1 MKRTELRTY
10 AFEALFREFFHD
22 EGDMEEQVKLYVD
35 DVEPELSQEDKDAV
49 SERVRQVLE
58 HQTEADEL
66 ISKHSA
72 KWSISRIGHTDL
84 TILRQAVYEMIYDDM
99 VPGQV
104 AINEAVVLSKKDGAD
119 DNSGSYVNGVLG
131 GIWKF
136 LQSQEH

>member
-22 EGDMEEQVKLYVD
+22 ENDMEEQVKLYVD

-66 ISKHSA
+66 ISKYSA
-72 KWSISRIGHTDL
+72 KWSIQRIGHTDL

-104 AINEAVVLSKKDGAD
+104 AINEAVELAKKYGAD
-119 DNSGSYVNGVLG
+119 DNSGAYVNGVLG

-136 LQSQEH
+136 LQNQEH